1 MRHGRFQRI
10 AFSVKD
16 SIKNI
21 VFDLGDVIINIDV
34 PRAAQS
40 FATLSGLETAEVMRL
55 FEEGKLF
62 RQFETG
68 QLDAPGFRL
77 HVRQLLDNST
87 WEDAEIDT
95 AWNSLLLE
103 LPAERIELIRELSKT
118 YRLFLLSNTSSI
130 HIEAVNKILHKASGV
145 ERLDD
150 LFETIFLSYEMGIMK
165 PHPEIYER
173 LLEEAGIQADETLFL
188 DDNADNIRAASALG
202 IQTIHVQK
210 PLTILDY
217 LKDYVV

>member
-1 MRHGRFQRI
+1 
-10 AFSVKD
+10 VKD

-40 FATLSGLETAEVMRL
+40 FATLSGRETAEVIRL

-68 QLDAPGFRL
+68 ELNAAGFRSY
-77 HVRQLLDNST
+77 VRDILNNTSWADT
-87 WEDAEIDT
+87 EVDT
-95 AWNSLLLE
+95 AWNSLLLDI
-103 LPAERIELIRELSKT
+103 PADRIELIKELSKN

-130 HIEAVNKILHKASGV
+130 HIEAVNKILHMASGV

-150 LFETIFLSYEMGIMK
+150 LFEKLFLSYEMGVMK
-165 PHPEIYER
+165 PHPGIYQR
-173 LLEEAGIQADETLFL
+173 VLAEADINPEETLFL
-188 DDNADNIRAASALG
+188 DDNADNIRAARELG

-217 LKDYVV
+217 LKDYVA

>member
-1 MRHGRFQRI
+1 M
-10 AFSVKD
+10 KD

-40 FATLSGLETAEVMRL
+40 FATLSGREKAEVIRL
-55 FEEGKLF
+55 FEESKLF
-62 RQFETG
+62 RLFETG
-68 QLDAPGFRL
+68 QLDAPGFRS
-77 HVRQLLDNST
+77 HVRQLLENSAWDDT
-87 WEDAEIDT
+87 EIDT

-103 LPAERIELIRELSKT
+103 LPAERVELLKELSKK

-145 ERLDD
+145 EQLDD
-150 LFETIFLSYEMGIMK
+150 LFEKVFLSYEMGIMK
-165 PHPEIYER
+165 PHPEIYR
-173 LLEEAGIQADETLFL
+173 RVLEEADIQAEETLFL

-217 LKDYVV
+217 LNDYVA